1 MVLTELIIESREL
14 LRGKHIVI
22 PLIGIIAQRGHPD
35 IEQEIAILSRLDQHL
50 WAVRGKVPHLL
61 TIHDENSIL
70 PLLHQQIDILMGSR
84 LLGREILLTPQD
96 HIMDC
101 MIEDIEE
108 VMKTLPAMCT
118 GDIALHKLDTAIP
131 RCGGMRLEVIIVTDA

>member
-1 MVLTELIIESREL
+1 M
-14 LRGKHIVI
+14 
-22 PLIGIIAQRGHPD
+22 PN
-35 IEQEIAILSRLDQHL
+35 
-50 WAVRGKVPHLL
+50 LL
-61 TIHDENSIL
+61 TIHDENGIL

-84 LLGREILLTPQD
+84 LMGREILLTPQD

-101 MIEDIEE
+101 MIEDIEK